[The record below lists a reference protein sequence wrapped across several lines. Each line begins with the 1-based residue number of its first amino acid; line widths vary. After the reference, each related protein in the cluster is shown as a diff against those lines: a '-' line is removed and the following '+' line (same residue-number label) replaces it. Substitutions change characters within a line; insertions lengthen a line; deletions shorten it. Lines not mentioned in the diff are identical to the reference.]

1 MTTGLYL
8 ARCYEAGIPLS
19 DLDKLDIG
27 LIYDIFTEK
36 GNDNCEYATLA
47 TQEDFD
53 RW

>member
-1 MTTGLYL
+1 MKHPDTHT
-8 ARCYEAGIPLS
+8 IHLS
-19 DLDKLDIG
+19 PDYPVVLDKLDIG

-36 GNDNCEYATLA
+36 ANDDCEYATLA

>member
-8 ARCYEAGIPLS
+8 ARCY
-19 DLDKLDIG
+19 DIG
-27 LIYDIFTEK
+27 LVYDIFTEK